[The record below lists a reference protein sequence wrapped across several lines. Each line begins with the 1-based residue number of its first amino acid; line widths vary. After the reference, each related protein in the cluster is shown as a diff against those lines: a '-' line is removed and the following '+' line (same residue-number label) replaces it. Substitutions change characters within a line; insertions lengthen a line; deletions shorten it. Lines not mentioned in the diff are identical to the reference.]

1 MGKALQSINLLGF
14 LALCN
19 CFKLSRSGNKMWIV
33 GTKETKRTE
42 TRVRDENWAH
52 LKQQLQSLATGL
64 RNLYTRLTVL
74 Q

>member
-1 MGKALQSINLLGF
+1 
-14 LALCN
+14 
-19 CFKLSRSGNKMWIV
+19 MWIV